1 MKCDF
6 CPDMVRAGTLPFC
19 IQACPNDA
27 IYYGDLEEDVASNG
41 VDVVSITRFL
51 ADNDAFHLKEELG
64 TQPRVFYI
72 PGHGEAAGRD
82 PNHTGR
88 LPTRWPWARHAE
100 GSTTWNR

>member
-6 CPDMVRAGTLPFC
+6 CPDMVRAGTLPYC

-27 IYYGDLEEDVASNG
+27 IYYGDLEEDIASNG

-51 ADNDAFHLKEELG
+51 ADHDAFRLKEELG

-72 PGHGEAAGRD
+72 PGHGEEVGRD
-82 PNHTGR
+82 PQRSGR
-88 LPTRWPWARHAE
+88 LPTRWPWTRQAE
-100 GSTTWNR
+100 GSTTWSR